1 MTTSSLSGT
10 HTTRVLGYLN
20 DITRFKEAIKAKT
33 AQDTTIIVDFTQ
45 NNAACKRMRGT
56 FDTLSLDFSHMQFY
70 LVDVEE
76 GDMVAQTYEIEQMP
90 TFLIFRNGAE
100 IDRLSGTN
108 EGVLKDF
115 VAKYA

>member
-1 MTTSSLSGT
+1 
-10 HTTRVLGYLN
+10 
-20 DITRFKEAIKAKT
+20 
-33 AQDTTIIVDFTQ
+33 
-45 NNAACKRMRGT
+45 
-56 FDTLSLDFSHMQFY
+56 
-70 LVDVEE
+70 
-76 GDMVAQTYEIEQMP
+76 MP